1 MLRRSVAT
9 NTTPLIRKAKP
20 PVKSAK
26 SEAPHYSR
34 GASFVFK
41 PSTLNHKRKKFYFFL
56 HMCKICCIFAADLWK
71 LHEDCMKIAFTTSL
85 PAEGFKRLA
94 ERGVDDL
101 SLVIGHCPEEA
112 LKDVEVLVSTFDFKV
127 SREMI
132 ETMPE
137 LKLIANFGAGYNNI
151 DLEACKARGIRVTNT
166 PQPVIEPTAELA
178 FALMIDVARRVSEFD
193 RMLRSHAN
201 DANGENGDAL
211 LNDVFGVMRN
221 LSHSLY
227 GKTLGII
234 GMGRI
239 GQALARRA
247 AASGMTVLY
256 HNRHELTSERM
267 NELRNE
273 GVVARYV
280 DFQTLLQDSDFVS
293 LNLPYTPE
301 VHHLIG
307 KPELGMMKRSA
318 YLINTARGAHVDV
331 AALIE
336 ALKSGIIAGA
346 ALDVYEHEPA
356 IPSELLTL
364 PNVVLSPH
372 TGTGTW
378 EGRIAMCENVTDNI
392 ISFIDGRLNDMNIV
406 I

>member
-1 MLRRSVAT
+1 MR
-9 NTTPLIRKAKP
+9 
-20 PVKSAK
+20 
-26 SEAPHYSR
+26 
-34 GASFVFK
+34 
-41 PSTLNHKRKKFYFFL
+41 
-56 HMCKICCIFAADLWK
+56 
-71 LHEDCMKIAFTTSL
+71 IAFTTAL
-85 PAEGFKRLA
+85 PKEGFGRLV
-94 ERGVDDL
+94 ERGIGDL

-112 LKDVEVLVSTFDFKV
+112 YKKADVLVSTFDYKV

-132 ETMPE
+132 EGMPN
-137 LKLIANFGAGYNNI
+137 LRLIANFGAGFNNI

-193 RMLRSHAN
+193 RMLRSHS
-201 DANGENGDAL
+201 NGENGDAS
-211 LNDVFGVMRN
+211 LNGVFGVMNN

-227 GKTLGII
+227 GKTLGIL

-247 AASGMTVLY
+247 AASGMRIIY
-256 HNRHELTSERM
+256 HNRHEINGDALKALNGGNDEM
-267 NELRNE
+267 
-273 GVVARYV
+273 VKYV
-280 DFQTLLQDSDFVS
+280 DFQTLLQDSDYLS
-293 LNLPYTPE
+293 LNLPYTPQ
-301 VHHLIG
+301 VHHIIG

-318 YLINTARGAHVDV
+318 YLINTARGAHVDE
-331 AALIE
+331 AALVE

-346 ALDVYEHEPA
+346 ALDVYEFEPQ
-356 IPSELLTL
+356 ISPELLKL

-378 EGRIAMCENVTDNI
+378 EGRIAMCENVCDNI
-392 ISFIDGRLNDMNIV
+392 LAFAEGRTKDMNVV

>member
-1 MLRRSVAT
+1 MSIQDFLC
-9 NTTPLIRKAKP
+9 NF
-20 PVKSAK
+20 
-26 SEAPHYSR
+26 APNLS
-34 GASFVFK
+34 
-41 PSTLNHKRKKFYFFL
+41 
-56 HMCKICCIFAADLWK
+56 
-71 LHEDCMKIAFTTSL
+71 MKIAFTTEL
-85 PAEGFKRLA
+85 PREGFRRLA
-94 ERGVDDL
+94 
-101 SLVIGHCPEEA
+101 GHELYVPKEEA
-112 LKDVEVLVSTFDFKV
+112 EVLVSTFDYRV

-132 ETMPE
+132 EKMPV
-137 LKLIANFGAGYNNI
+137 LRLIANFGAGYNNI
-151 DLEACKARGIRVTNT
+151 DIEACKERGIRVTNT

-193 RMLRSHAN
+193 RLMRA
-201 DANGENGDAL
+201 GEAQ
-211 LNDVFGVMRN
+211 FGVMRN

-247 AASGMTVLY
+247 LASGMRVIY
-256 HNRHELTSERM
+256 HNRKKLSATNYQPSDWHAEVIRQAE
-267 NELRNE
+267 
-273 GVVARYV
+273 YV
-280 DFQTLLQDSDFVS
+280 DFQTLLQDSDYVS

-318 YLINTARGAHVDV
+318 YLINTARGAHVHEE
-331 AALIE
+331 ALVE

-356 IPSELLTL
+356 VSSELLRL

-378 EGRIAMCENVTDNI
+378 EGRIAMCENVCDNI
-392 ISFIDGRLNDMNIV
+392 IAFAQNDLHEMNV
-406 I
+406 VL